1 MERSAYEASLLETI
15 QQLESH
21 NAGLYQQ
28 IEETQKALAEAHRVE
43 KAQMNRMNAQSVVIT
58 LLEDTSVSGQS
69 ARRLPQIYARKTERI
84 RNHKNTTKRLLQRP
98 AI

>member
-21 NAGLYQQ
+21 NAGLHQQ
-28 IEETQKALAEAHRVE
+28 IEDAQKALAEANRIE
-43 KAQMNRMNAQSVVIT
+43 KALLNRMNAQSEVIT
-58 LLEDTSVSGQS
+58 MLEKTNVSGQS

-84 RNHKNTTKRLLQRP
+84 RNHKSAAKRLLQRP